1 MDDANPD
8 IVQSVNL
15 APPIPPRSPARPR
28 LHSIRTSLRFHID
41 DLLDIFSDNGEYVG
55 EGVES
60 SSALAC
66 TQGELESW
74 SELPESHDRPELE
87 SSSFSALHQTGSVVE
102 KKAKPE
108 TQLSTPFQRYTHPIE
123 LGHVP
128 RLCESDSYLSRS
140 RSPNNKRVATSSNY
154 SFHNSSLFAYHVRS
168 LPSLNEAGSQYPRDS
183 ASDMFGNAHTW
194 GPFQHNGAHAQG
206 NRTALNSSNSFL
218 RPSSKDDAMKSYFD
232 TSSETSSEFTSCLL
246 KQKLRWTR
254 KPKSALHW
262 LKKAFTL
269 SEEEKVAFKAR
280 RNMDYRDEHSQSP
293 YGKFANQ
300 RPFSRAQLQKHRVED
315 PGRSSSRQVVVR

>member
-1 MDDANPD
+1 MDGANPD
-8 IVQSVNL
+8 MAQSVNL

-41 DLLDIFSDNGEYVG
+41 DLLDIFGDNREYVG
-55 EGVES
+55 ERIES
-60 SSALAC
+60 SSALTAA
-66 TQGELESW
+66 QDELDSW
-74 SELPESHDRPELE
+74 SQLPQSQDRPELE

-108 TQLSTPFQRYTHPIE
+108 RQLSTPFQRYTHPIE
-123 LGHVP
+123 LGHVS
-128 RLCESDSYLSRS
+128 RIGESNSHLSRS
-140 RSPNNKRVATSSNY
+140 RSPNNKRVVTSSGY
-154 SFHNSSLFAYHVRS
+154 SSHNSSLFAYHVRS
-168 LPSLNEAGSQYPRDS
+168 LPSLNEAGSQYPRES

-194 GPFQHNGAHAQG
+194 GPFQHNGAHSQG

-218 RPSSKDDAMKSYFD
+218 CPPSKDDAMRSYFD
-232 TSSETSSEFTSCLL
+232 TSSETSSELTSCLL

-262 LKKAFTL
+262 LKKAFAL

-300 RPFSRAQLQKHRVED
+300 RRFSRDQLQKHRIED